1 MSPIHQPGPLNLPA
15 RPIRSTMAD
24 ARHSLTAGVVLLLL
38 GLAVSGALVFGAV
51 PTALGAES
59 APVRLF
65 KIVTAKDDIVV
76 GLTPDE
82 LNALGPGPDI
92 DKIAR
97 RLAGAG
103 QITVWQYAV
112 RKAGDGALQQAPLHR
127 IAVFRQDTLRIEPY
141 VAAIPVIPP
150 SGP

>member
-15 RPIRSTMAD
+15 RPIRSTMAG

-38 GLAVSGALVFGAV
+38 GLAVS
-51 PTALGAES
+51 
-59 APVRLF
+59 
-65 KIVTAKDDIVV
+65 
-76 GLTPDE
+76 
-82 LNALGPGPDI
+82 DI

-97 RLAGAG
+97 QLAGAG

-112 RKAGDGALQQAPLHR
+112 RKAGDGALQQAPIHR
-127 IAVFRQDTLRIEPY
+127 VAVFRQDTLRIEPY
-141 VAAIPVIPP
+141 VAAVPVIPP